1 MAMRR
6 SALLWTRVLRR
17 RPAPWLLFLLGT
29 ALFVESAWQV
39 FLAPTD
45 LLRYQCY
52 ALLFWFGSTALHW
65 LPAQQCTFL
74 SLHGVQ
80 PPFHILP
87 QEYPPLTIIPFS
99 LPLLVPPPY
108 YTLTFA
114 LLMLAIS
121 AILLWLLYRFVSR
134 EAALGGALLLL
145 LGGGPLL
152 QVRYDLLPS
161 LCVLVCLLAAQRE
174 RWTLAYLALAS
185 GTLLKLYPLLGLPV
199 LFLAEQQ
206 HLNAGQQPLK
216 KIASWRWRHLLLF
229 AATVV
234 MVSTFFALL
243 NPEGALL
250 EPLRYFSQRPP
261 QIESLAASLLWLS
274 NLVGVGQPLQ
284 LLFSYGS
291 LNVASPLAPAV
302 SLLLTGL
309 LCIGLLL
316 TLWLQ
321 YKGAFDLWESMLALL
336 LLLITTG
343 KVFSPQYLLW
353 VIPLVVSSTLS
364 RTTLARARSWQLIW
378 IAICLLTSSIYVLYY
393 PHLADPSSAPQIA
406 LTLPG
411 FFAIILLRNAFVLA
425 ATLGQ
430 FGFGL
435 HRAL

>member
-6 SALLWTRVLRR
+6 STPLWIPDLRR
-17 RPAPWLLFLLGT
+17 WPAPWLLFLLGT
-29 ALFVESAWQV
+29 ALFLESAWQV

-52 ALLFWFGSTALHW
+52 ALLFWFGSAALHW

-80 PPFHILP
+80 PPFHVLP
-87 QEYPPLTIIPFS
+87 QEYPPLTLIPFS

-114 LLMLAIS
+114 LLMLGVAAALI
-121 AILLWLLYRFVSR
+121 WLLYRFVSPQ
-134 EAALGGALLLL
+134 AALSGTLLLI

-161 LCVLVCLLAAQRE
+161 SCVLLCLIAARRE
-174 RWTLAYLALAS
+174 RWTLAYLALAG
-185 GTLLKLYPLLGLPV
+185 GTLLKLYPLVGLPV

-206 HLNAGQQPLK
+206 HLSAGREALP
-216 KIASWRWRHLLLF
+216 KIEAWRWRHLLLF
-229 AATVV
+229 VATVAL
-234 MVSTFFALL
+234 VSGFFALF
-243 NPEGALL
+243 NPAGALL

-261 QIESLAASLLWLS
+261 QVESLAASLLWLS
-274 NLVGVGQPLQ
+274 NWLGPGQPLQ

-291 LNVASPLAPAV
+291 LNVVSPLAPIV
-302 SLLLTGL
+302 SLLLMGL
-309 LCIGLLL
+309 LCLGLLL

-321 YKGAFDLWESMLALL
+321 CKGVFDLWESMLALL

-353 VIPLVVSSTLS
+353 VIPLVVGATLS
-364 RTTLARARSWQLIW
+364 RTPPSRARTWQLLW
-378 IAICLLTSSIYVLYY
+378 IAIGLLTSSIYVFYY
-393 PHLADPSSAPQIA
+393 PHLADPASAPQVA
-406 LTLPG
+406 QTLPG
-411 FFAIILLRNAFVLA
+411 FFEIILLRNALVLV

-435 HRAL
+435 FRSL

>member
-6 SALLWTRVLRR
+6 SPLLWARGLRR
-17 RPAPWLLFLLGT
+17 WPAPWLLFLPGT
-29 ALFVESAWQV
+29 MLFLESAWQV

-52 ALLFWFGSTALHW
+52 ALLFWFGSAALHW

-74 SLHGVQ
+74 PLHGVQ
-80 PPFHILP
+80 PPFHVLP
-87 QEYPPLTIIPFS
+87 QEYPPLTLVPFS
-99 LPLLVPPPY
+99 LPLLVPLPY

-114 LLMLAIS
+114 LLMLGVA
-121 AILLWLLYRFVSR
+121 AALVWLLYRFVSPQ
-134 EAALGGALLLL
+134 AALGGTLLLIV
-145 LGGGPLL
+145 GGGPLL

-161 LCVLVCLLAAQRE
+161 LCVLACLVAARRE
-174 RWTLAYLALAS
+174 RWALAYLALAG
-185 GTLLKLYPLLGLPV
+185 GTLLKLYPLVGLPA

-206 HLNAGQQPLK
+206 SLSSGQEPLPR
-216 KIASWRWRHLLLF
+216 IAAWRWRHLLLF
-229 AATVV
+229 GATVAL
-234 MVSTFFALL
+234 VSAFFALL
-243 NPEGALL
+243 NPTGALL

-274 NLVGVGQPLQ
+274 NLAAFGQPLQ

-291 LNVASPLAPAV
+291 LNVVSPLAPTV
-302 SLLLTGL
+302 SLLLTCL
-309 LCIGLLL
+309 LCLGLLL

-321 YKGAFDLWESMLALL
+321 YKGVFDLWESMLALL

-353 VIPLVVSSTLS
+353 VIPVVVGATLNRTPSS
-364 RTTLARARSWQLIW
+364 RARSWRLLW
-378 IAICLLTSSIYVLYY
+378 IVICLLTSSIYVFYY
-393 PHLADPSSAPQIA
+393 PHLADPTSAPQVA
-406 LTLPG
+406 QTLPG
-411 FFAIILLRNAFVLA
+411 FFEIILLRNVLVLA

-435 HRAL
+435 LRSL